1 MCYTF
6 IDLQVAMET
15 KIIEKTELLEGLNEE
30 QKRAVT
36 HDKGPLLIVA
46 GAGTGK
52 TTVITK
58 RIAWLIETGRA
69 KPEEILALTF
79 TEKAAGEMEERVDQL
94 LPMGYIEM
102 WIQTFHAFCE
112 KALRERAMDIG
123 LPGNFR
129 MLDQT
134 AAWLLVREHL
144 DELNLNY
151 YRPLGSPSRFIH
163 DLLKHFGRAKDEL
176 VTPEDYLVYAE
187 TVEDDD
193 EKIRI
198 SELAKAYAAYEKLL
212 IEEQALDFGS
222 LITETIRL
230 LKERPNVL
238 KEFRARFKYVLVD
251 EFQDTNFAQYELV
264 RLLAGEGGNITVVG
278 DDDQSIYKFR
288 GASVSNIL
296 GFKDDHPESAQVFLT
311 KNYRSCQGILDFS
324 YAFIKQNDPNRL
336 EFRLSGEGGL
346 SKKMGAVREG
356 KGAVTHILA
365 PDLDDEA
372 RSVLDEI
379 IRMKEEDDTLRWS
392 DFAILSRAHT
402 HASPCMAAMEDA
414 GVPYLHVASKGLYL
428 KPIIQDAIS
437 YLKLCDRYHE
447 SPALYRV
454 LNWEVFAI
462 PAVDVVELAHASR
475 RHGQSLWKTLS
486 EAEKHGFEGESLER
500 LRHVSSL
507 IDTHSERA
515 RKTRPSRLLKEI
527 FIDSGYYKALLKDD
541 DPVMLE
547 AVRDLNQFVRRIRRY
562 EDDEPYPTLTRFMQ
576 ELDWEVESG
585 EEGDI
590 PVDLDQGPDT
600 VKVMTIHKSKGLEF
614 RAVFIVQM
622 VAARFPGANRSDAIP
637 YPDALVKETLSEEG
651 NPHIEE
657 ERRLFYVAAT
667 RAKDCLYM
675 TSAQDTGGSRKKKVS
690 KFIEE
695 AGEIK
700 EANDLMNRVVREDAT
715 LDLIGLETPKIDAKP
730 AGLPFALPETFSFS
744 QLAAYENCPLQYKFA
759 HLLKIPTGDSTSMQF
774 GKTVHAVLEEM
785 MKSYAP
791 DKGLKPLE
799 DFLALYDELWKGEWY
814 ESEVDR
820 DRHYASGKAAIRHVW
835 KMTAEEKPRTWLQE
849 APFTIKLDGK
859 IIKGK
864 IDRVDLTPDDK
875 AIIYDYK
882 TSAKAK
888 DPSTIQ
894 KEQLRIY
901 QMAVA
906 DVYGKETESMHFWYV
921 VPGERRDVKVSEK
934 DLEKTREKL
943 LKRIDGIESANFEAK
958 PDKFTCQFCDFKDI
972 CQKRKL

>member
-1 MCYTF
+1 
-6 IDLQVAMET
+6 MEPT
-15 KIIEKTELLEGLNEE
+15 PLKKVDLLEGLNEE
-30 QKRAVT
+30 QKKAVI
-36 HDKGPLLIVA
+36 HDRGPLLIVA

-79 TEKAAGEMEERVDQL
+79 TEKAAGEMEERVDQI

-112 KALRERAMDIG
+112 KSLRERAMDIG

-134 AAWLLVREHL
+134 AAWLLVRENL
-144 DELNLNY
+144 DILNLEY

-163 DLLKHFGRAKDEL
+163 DLLKHFGRCKDEL
-176 VTPEDYLVYAE
+176 VTPSDYLKYAK
-187 TVEDDD
+187 TVVDED
-193 EKIRI
+193 EKIRVT
-198 SELAKAYAAYEKLL
+198 ELANAYAAYEKLL
-212 IEEQALDFGS
+212 VEEQALDFGS

-238 KEFRARFKYVLVD
+238 KEFRERFKYILVD

-264 RLLAGEGGNITVVG
+264 RLLSGKDGNITVVG

-311 KNYRSCQGILDFS
+311 KNYRSCQRILDFS

-336 EFRLSGEGGL
+336 EFKLSGEGGL
-346 SKKMGAVREG
+346 SKKMSAARTGDGAI
-356 KGAVTHILA
+356 THILA

-372 RSVLDEI
+372 RAILDEM
-379 IRMKEEDDTLRWS
+379 IRLKKEDDTLSWS
-392 DFAILSRAHT
+392 DFAILSRAHA
-402 HASPCMAAMEDA
+402 HANPVMAAMEDA

-454 LNWEVFAI
+454 LSWDVFGI
-462 PAVDVVELAHASR
+462 PAVDIVELAHAAR

-486 EAEKHGFEGESLER
+486 QAEKHGFEGEALDR
-500 LRHVSSL
+500 LTHVLTL
-507 IDTHSERA
+507 INTHSERG

-527 FIDSGYYKALLKDD
+527 FIDTGYYKALLKDD
-541 DPVMLE
+541 VPELLE
-547 AVRDLNQFVRRIRRY
+547 EVRDLNQFVRRIRRY
-562 EDDEPYPTLTRFMQ
+562 EDDEPYPTLMRFMQ
-576 ELDWEVESG
+576 ELDWEIESG
-585 EEGDI
+585 EEGDVA
-590 PVDLDQGPDT
+590 VDLDQGPET

-622 VAARFPGANRSDAIP
+622 VAARFPGSNRSDAIP
-637 YPDALVKETLSEEG
+637 FPDDLVKETLSEEG
-651 NPHIEE
+651 NAHVEE

-667 RAKDCLYM
+667 RAKDRLYM
-675 TSAQDTGGSRKKKVS
+675 TSAEDMGGARKKKVS
-690 KFIEE
+690 KFIDEIR
-695 AGEIK
+695 AIK
-700 EANDLMNRVVREDAT
+700 EADTLMKGVVRDSAVDDLLG
-715 LDLIGLETPKIDAKP
+715 LDTPKINEKR

-744 QLAAYENCPLQYKFA
+744 QLAAYESCPLQYKYA

-785 MKSYAP
+785 MKTYAA
-791 DKGLKPLE
+791 DKKLKPLA
-799 DFLALYDELWKGEWY
+799 DSIALYDELWKGEWY
-814 ESEVDR
+814 ESEIDR
-820 DRHYASGKAAIRHVW
+820 ERHYKAGKDAIKHLHKV
-835 KMTAEEKPRTWLQE
+835 TTEEKPGVWLQE

-859 IIKGK
+859 VIKGK
-864 IDRVDLTPDDK
+864 IDRVDLTKDGK

-888 DPSTIQ
+888 DPNTIQ

-901 QMAVA
+901 QMAVQE
-906 DVYGKETESMHFWYV
+906 VYGKETESMHFWYV

-934 DLEKTREKL
+934 DLDKTRAKL
-943 LKRIDGIESANFEAK
+943 LKRIEGIESANFEAK
-958 PDKFTCQFCDFKDI
+958 PDKFTCQYCDFKDI